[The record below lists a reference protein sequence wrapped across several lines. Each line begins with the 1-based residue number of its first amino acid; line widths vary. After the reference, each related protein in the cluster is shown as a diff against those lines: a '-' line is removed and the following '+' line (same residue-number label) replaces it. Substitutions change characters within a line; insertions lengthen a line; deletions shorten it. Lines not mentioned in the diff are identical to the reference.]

1 VLLVRKLKLH
11 IGSIVLAVALV
22 VGGAIWQA
30 WFSQQA
36 NRSPTGSS
44 VPGIIIGSVAA
55 GIILFELLL
64 WPRKWLRRFRLFPT
78 KYWMVAHIWLGLATG
93 PLAYIHSGYRLG
105 GTFTMILMGLLFFIL
120 LSGIYGWVIQMV
132 LPKWMLG
139 NLPYETITGQ
149 IDDVSIQAALNARR
163 MLTVAYGPK
172 PDGLRK
178 LPILDNF
185 ASEMSGAVAVKNGR
199 QEVKAIVIGA
209 VQRRDSKTSRN
220 EIDAGIEFDAADGRE
235 LWRQYA
241 AVIEPFMLRGIAL
254 SYGDVSKTHASKT
267 QASQNDASFNSP
279 VKTRQ
284 KMIDWF
290 SMLRDSHSVTAR
302 PIVERL
308 EKLIEQ
314 RLQYDAQRRAQ
325 SWLHGWIAFHA
336 SVSVVLGVLLVA
348 HIVLALKYM

>member
-1 VLLVRKLKLH
+1 MLLVRKLKLH
-11 IGSIVLAVALV
+11 LGSIVVAVSLISA
-22 VGGAIWQA
+22 GAFWQA
-30 WFSQQA
+30 WYSHQA
-36 NRSPTGSS
+36 DRSPTGSS
-44 VPGIIIGSVAA
+44 WPGIVIGSVAA

-93 PLAYIHSGYRLG
+93 PLAFIHSGYRFG
-105 GTFTMILMGLLFFIL
+105 GTFSTTLMSLLFFVL

-132 LPKWMLG
+132 LPRWMLG

-172 PDGLRK
+172 PEGLRK
-178 LPILDNF
+178 LPNLDSF
-185 ASEMSGAVAVKNGR
+185 ASDMSGVVTVRKGR

-209 VQRRDSKTSRN
+209 VQRRDTKGLHIEVDSGN
-220 EIDAGIEFDAADGRE
+220 EFNAEDGLE

-241 AVIEPFMLRGIAL
+241 TVIEPFMLSGIPLTYGEAL
-254 SYGDVSKTHASKT
+254 KNQTHTNLK
-267 QASQNDASFNSP
+267 SP
-279 VKTRQ
+279 VRTRQ

-290 SMLRDSHSVTAR
+290 SMLRDSCSSSAQ
-302 PIVERL
+302 PIVNRL
-308 EKLIEQ
+308 EKLTEQ
-314 RLQYDAQRRAQ
+314 RIQYDAQRRAQ

-336 SVSVVLGVLLVA
+336 SASIVLGVLLVA

>member
-1 VLLVRKLKLH
+1 MLLVRKLKLH
-11 IGSIVLAVALV
+11 LGSIIFACALIAA
-22 VGGAIWQA
+22 GAFWQA
-30 WFSQQA
+30 WHANHA

-44 VPGIIIGSVAA
+44 LPGIVIGSVAA

-105 GTFTMILMGLLFFIL
+105 GTFSTTLMGLLLFVL

-132 LPKWMLG
+132 LPRWMLG

-163 MLTVAYGPK
+163 MLTVAFGPK
-172 PDGLRK
+172 PEGLQK
-178 LPILDNF
+178 LPNLDSF
-185 ASEMSGAVAVKNGR
+185 ASDMSGAVTVKKGR
-199 QEVKAIVIGA
+199 KEVKAIVIGA
-209 VQRRDSKTSRN
+209 VQRRDTK
-220 EIDAGIEFDAADGRE
+220 GLHIEVDSGSEFNAEDGRE

-241 AVIEPFMLRGIAL
+241 MVIEPFVLRGIPL
-254 SYGDVSKTHASKT
+254 SYGEATST
-267 QASQNDASFNSP
+267 QTQKETSLKSP
-279 VKTRQ
+279 ISTRQ

-290 SMLRDSHSVTAR
+290 SMLRDSCSSSTQ
-302 PIVERL
+302 PIVNRL
-308 EKLIEQ
+308 EKLTEQ

-336 SVSVVLGVLLVA
+336 STSVVLGVLLVA